1 MQHSTGWPVRPASIK
16 RFLYSAFVAVLVIA
30 LAPMSLFAQTAD
42 LAPAGHSNLRDGVVV
57 GSDLAFAMNPA
68 GGVEAID
75 LATGE
80 IRWTSAEAL
89 RPLVLAG
96 DVLVAQGPADRAGVL
111 PVLTLDSANGA
122 VRGTAIE
129 IELPEGVW
137 ARAKDGMQRRFDA
150 QAHLDRGVVV
160 TWTAQRAGKKT
171 PAQGYMPAANE
182 GDGPGQGVVAK
193 ASTGIYE
200 NFQGVAR
207 VDLATRSSAPVRG
220 LAARNAQANM
230 GLQTGTY
237 LAGAEGRQFLS
248 ADGRHV
254 LVSKMVQTESP
265 WSSYQWTVYDR
276 DGSRLGE
283 MPSSIS
289 AAPFLVRAGR
299 LIVEARPGVSMENGK
314 LVEQPLRLTGIDL
327 ATGSELWTRAIT
339 DAEYQGPFAP

>member
-16 RFLYSAFVAVLVIA
+16 RPLYLACVAALVVA
-30 LAPMSLFAQTAD
+30 LAPMSLFAQSAD
-42 LAPAGHSNLRDGVVV
+42 LAAAGNSTLRDGVVV

-80 IRWTSAEAL
+80 IRWTSTDAL

-96 DVLVAQGPADRAGVL
+96 EMLVAQGPAGRAGVL
-111 PVLTLDSANGA
+111 PILTLDSATGA

-129 IELPEGVW
+129 VELPEGVW
-137 ARAKDGMQRRFDA
+137 ARAKDGLQRRFNA
-150 QAHLDRGVVV
+150 QAYMDRGVVV
-160 TWTAQRAGKKT
+160 TWTATRAGKKT

-182 GDGPGQGVVAK
+182 GNAPGQGVAAK
-193 ASTGIYE
+193 APTGIYE

-207 VDLATRSSAPVRG
+207 VDLATRSAAPVRG
-220 LAARNAQANM
+220 LAARTARAQV
-230 GLQTGTY
+230 GLHTGTY
-237 LAGAEGRQFLS
+237 IDGAEGRQFLS

-265 WSSYQWTVYDR
+265 WNAYRWTLYER
-276 DGSRLGE
+276 GGARLGE
-283 MPSSIS
+283 VSSSMS
-289 AAPFLVRAGR
+289 AAPFVVRAGR
-299 LIVEARPGVSMENGK
+299 LVVEARPGVVMENGK

-327 ATGSELWTRAIT
+327 TTGSEVWTREIT
-339 DAEYQGPFAP
+339 DAEYKGPFAP